1 MLSLF
6 GLNRMW
12 HPDGSMPCTSRDM
25 AVRVYP
31 NGRVYKDADEF
42 STTFSTVS
50 GYFGAHGSDMPEQE
64 LNMWLDGSMWETELS
79 RKAASRLDI
88 ENVEAENT
96 TPTSPSTPKVT

>member
-6 GLNRMW
+6 GLNKMW
-12 HPDGSMPCTSRDM
+12 DPDGSMPCTSRDM

-50 GYFGAHGSDMPEQE
+50 GNFGAHGSDIPEQE
-64 LNMWLDGSMWETELS
+64 LSMWLDGTMWETELS
-79 RKAASRLDI
+79 RKASNRLDI
-88 ENVEAENT
+88 ENVETENT
-96 TPTSPSTPKVT
+96 TTTSPTTPKV